1 MTDVRHLFYCLSLLI
16 MLTACG
22 SGSDLTETPD
32 TLVPGGGG
40 TSAPDAIS
48 LAFSVSSTTDQQ
60 TRSGAD
66 IIQQTGFRGLTDLRF
81 ISFQVQREV
90 QKDDVAS
97 NATVG
102 DATQKDGTVNDKAA
116 KFFFYQNCDLPL
128 GTASLL
134 VYAKAAAIE
143 NKGNKAQNGSTQ
155 SDYAS
160 LAPSGITFSPER
172 IFTGSVTSSAGGD
185 KTDAEKIADYLT
197 AIANSAGWAASTDPQ
212 LQPYYL
218 NFIGEGSITPTV
230 IAGSAASVTAWVNK
244 LKELITALDY
254 QTGSDEAEV
263 KTAILGN
270 IGTGL
275 PSTISAT
282 YPRNNGL
289 PDGAAALSWN
299 DTDKKFV
306 PVASTTMD
314 PNINDI
320 TSFVY
325 PAELCYYGNSQ
336 ICTSTTAYD
345 LSSWTSKNW
354 GTSPQDAGTVLENY
368 KIDPG
373 IVNTATKAVAVKKP
387 IQYGV
392 ARLDAIIKAKSS
404 PLKDAQNVNVTVGS
418 ASFPLTGIIVGG
430 QRQVGF
436 DFTAKAEGTPYLAY
450 DSYVMTDDNAT
461 AYLSTTEQPPVH
473 TLLLQSKD
481 GEDEMVILEFENNS
495 DTDFAGIN
503 GTIYRETKFYLI
515 GMIGKPTPDAS
526 KDYTKRVFTQDYKT
540 TVYITVESLTKA
552 YNIVPNLLSP
562 RLEIGVQLE
571 TKWEQA
577 PPTNLPLL

>member
-1 MTDVRHLFYCLSLLI
+1 MTGVRHIFYGLSLLF

-22 SGSDLTETPD
+22 SSDDMAETPD
-32 TLVPGGGG
+32 TPVPGGGG

-48 LAFSVSSTTDQQ
+48 LAFSVSSTTDKS

-66 IIQQTGFRGLTDLRF
+66 IIQQTGFRGLTNLRF

-90 QKDDVAS
+90 QVGDVAS

-102 DATQKDGTVNDKAA
+102 AATEKEGTVNDKAA
-116 KFFFYQNCDLPL
+116 KFYFYQNCDLPL

-143 NKGNKAQNGSTQ
+143 GKDNPAQNGSTLAN
-155 SDYAS
+155 YAS
-160 LAPSGITFSPER
+160 LAPSNITFSPVQ
-172 IFTGSVTSSAGGD
+172 IFTESVTSSAGEE

-197 AIANSAGWAASTDPQ
+197 DIAKSTGWAESTDLQ

-218 NFIGEGSITPTV
+218 NFIGKGSITPTV
-230 IAGSAASVTAWVNK
+230 IAGSSASVTAWVNK
-244 LKELITALDY
+244 LKELIGALDA
-254 QTGSDEAEV
+254 SDV
-263 KTAILGN
+263 KTAILNN

-275 PSTISAT
+275 PSTISA
-282 YPRNNGL
+282 YPRNKGL
-289 PDGAAALSWN
+289 PDGTAALIWD
-299 DTDKKFV
+299 DTNKAFV
-306 PVASTTMD
+306 PVATTTMD

-320 TSFVY
+320 TSLVY

-336 ICTSTTAYD
+336 ICTSTSAYD
-345 LSSWTSKNW
+345 ISSWTSKNW

-436 DFTAKAEGTPYLAY
+436 DFTAKADATPYLAY
-450 DSYVMTDDNAT
+450 DSHVLTDANAT
-461 AYLSTTEQPPVH
+461 AYLSTTEQDPVH

-495 DTDFAGIN
+495 GTDFAGIN
-503 GTIYRETKFYLI
+503 GTIYQGTKFYLI
-515 GMIGKPTPDAS
+515 GMIGKPTLDAS

-540 TVYITVESLTKA
+540 TVYITVESLANA

-562 RLEIGVQLE
+562 RLEIGLQLV
-571 TKWEQA
+571 TKWEQT
-577 PPTNLPLL
+577 PPTNLQLL